1 MLEVAYEG
9 TSIVK
14 VSRLQILTSRFEAL
28 KMVEEET
35 IVEFNV
41 RVLDFANES
50 FALGENI
57 PESKMVSKVLGS
69 LLTKFNM
76 KVTTIE
82 EANDITSMKLVL
94 KFMS

>member
-1 MLEVAYEG
+1 MEYEG

-41 RVLDFANES
+41 RVLDLANES
-50 FALGENI
+50 FVLGENI
-57 PESKMVSKVLGS
+57 PKSKMVSKVLG
-69 LLTKFNM
+69 LLPTKFNM

-94 KFMS
+94 KFVS